1 MSDEQL
7 GELFAEM
14 VVDLWG
20 TFSDDALPETFP
32 RDPYEMTREQ
42 IIAAISAHAYW
53 SDPRGGRRSRAV
65 DLVRTAKLSS
75 ASPRKLGGIGDRV
88 AAELSFG

>member
-1 MSDEQL
+1 MRNLGDDEELSLTVAKARTMPDEQL

-20 TFSDDALPETFP
+20 TFGDDALPETFP

-42 IIAAISAHAYW
+42 IIAAISEHAYW
-53 SDPRGGRRSRAV
+53 FDPRGGH
-65 DLVRTAKLSS
+65 
-75 ASPRKLGGIGDRV
+75 V
-88 AAELSFG
+88 APA

>member
-1 MSDEQL
+1 MRILGDDEELSLTVEQARAMPDEQL

-20 TFSDDALPETFP
+20 TFGDDALPETFP

-42 IIAAISAHAYW
+42 IMTAISEHAYW
-53 SDPRGGRRSRAV
+53 FDPRGGHKTRR
-65 DLVRTAKLSS
+65 DQ
-75 ASPRKLGGIGDRV
+75 IM
-88 AAELSFG
+88 